1 MTTAN
6 TTLPGTTN
14 RTPAANIAGNSTS
27 RDRMPVSNKNSGN
40 DTYQLPAL
48 VELAYTASALMVI
61 IVTLIVG
68 IISLVAKASLVD
80 LVIRTSVAIL
90 LTGGISMLVSWQV
103 SQGALKASIAE
114 MEEEEK
120 KLELERAKK
129 LEEAQKNIPEETVE
143 EFDEFSNESV
153 IEER

>member
-1 MTTAN
+1 
-6 TTLPGTTN
+6 
-14 RTPAANIAGNSTS
+14 
-27 RDRMPVSNKNSGN
+27 MPVPAGKNIN
-40 DTYQLPAL
+40 MDHYQLPAL

-61 IVTLIVG
+61 VVTLIVG
-68 IISLVAKASLVD
+68 IISLVSKASLVD

-90 LTGGISMLVSWQV
+90 LTGGLSMLVSWQV
-103 SQGALKASIAE
+103 SQGALNASIAE

-120 KLELERAKK
+120 KLEQEKMKK
-129 LEEAQKNIPEETVE
+129 MEEEKMNSSEDLIQ

>member
-1 MTTAN
+1 
-6 TTLPGTTN
+6 
-14 RTPAANIAGNSTS
+14 
-27 RDRMPVSNKNSGN
+27 MPVPAGKNIN
-40 DTYQLPAL
+40 MDHYQLPAL

-61 IVTLIVG
+61 VVTLIVG
-68 IISLVAKASLVD
+68 IISLVSKASLVD

-90 LTGGISMLVSWQV
+90 LTGGLSMLVSWQV
-103 SQGALKASIAE
+103 SQGALNASIAE

-120 KLELERAKK
+120 KLEQEKTKK
-129 LEEAQKNIPEETVE
+129 MEEEKMNSSEDLIQ